1 MKSVE
6 PSIGSSKRSR
16 GAASTTASG
25 SGAMRAAKE
34 TFVDPTAVV
43 DPFGGA
49 DDANP
54 IVAPHLSL
62 HAMMESFMTTQ
73 AAHGQLHDELLTE
86 VASLRADYM
95 EYRSAF
101 PPSPPFED

>member
-1 MKSVE
+1 MLSQALGRLRDHEEQLLLQLPALVLCMLL
-6 PSIGSSKRSR
+6 RR
-16 GAASTTASG
+16 L
-25 SGAMRAAKE
+25 
-34 TFVDPTAVV
+34 VDPTAVV

-54 IVAPHLSL
+54 IVAPHLSF

-86 VASLRADYM
+86 VASLRADFM